1 MEKKYEGL
9 DFEEVKESIAKH
21 CSFSLSQKEVL
32 EKMPVFSYLQANRDL
47 QRGSETLKLF
57 KHHEAPIFAGIHDF
71 YSVFKDIGRG
81 KVITPQELYD
91 VATFM
96 GSYQHMMN
104 YKKRIEIDAPITI
117 DFIDSLSDHR
127 KLKTLI
133 EKKINASYEVKDDAT
148 LELTAIRKNIRNC
161 EQEITKKTSEIMSQY
176 SGILMDNI
184 TATRNNRTTLLVKS
198 ADKHKMK
205 GFIHDESASG
215 QAVYIE
221 PEALLVLNNKLQSLR
236 ANEKN
241 EVEKIL
247 RDLCNTLAPHV
258 DEMAAN
264 LETLTLLDVLFA
276 QAKWAFQKGA
286 VYATLDKDGNHLYFK
301 DARHPL
307 IDDEKVV
314 SNTYEIKA
322 PFKHLLISG
331 SNTGGKTVTLKT
343 IGLFT
348 IMSMSGFPLP
358 SQEAILPMFDEV
370 YVDVGDFQSILESL
384 STFSAHLS
392 KLSYILDH
400 ATSNSLVLLDELG
413 SGTDPNEG
421 ECLAIAILDYLKKN
435 EIMSVAT
442 THYSKVKEYA
452 KTQNNILLSSVG
464 FNLETMTPTYKYM
477 EGFLGNSNALEIA
490 KRYHI
495 KDEILKH
502 AYRLKEESTTDQS
515 LLIEKLENERLRL
528 LQQQGELQK
537 EKHQFKEEQAK
548 LYAKEQKQQEEYE
561 RKLKE
566 ASYKADEII
575 EEAREQAK
583 SVIEELRSMKQ
594 GKEHE
599 YIQTLSKLK
608 VIKEE
613 EERSENTETFKLND
627 YVKVKGLQYQGEII
641 SIKGNKAI
649 ISTNG
654 MRMNVKVS
662 DLVHALKPKKKKVAS
677 VSTSTTTARPKMECN
692 VIGMRVSEALSIV
705 QKYLDNA
712 LLHKM
717 YSVTI
722 IHGSG
727 TGALRSAIHEFLKK
741 QKYVKD
747 FRLGGGYEGG
757 VGATV
762 VTLKGGND

>member
-9 DFEEVKESIAKH
+9 DFDEVKEMIARH
-21 CSFSLSQKEVL
+21 CSFSLSKRDIIEKSPKFAYL
-32 EKMPVFSYLQANRDL
+32 EAKRDL
-47 QRGSETLKLF
+47 QRGSEALKLF
-57 KHHEAPIFAGIHDF
+57 QHHEAPIFAGVHDF

-81 KVITPQELYD
+81 KVMTTQELYD

-96 GSYQHMMN
+96 GSYQNMLN
-104 YKKRIEIDAPITI
+104 YKKRIEIDTPMII
-117 DFIDSLSDHR
+117 DFIDPLSDHR
-127 KLKTLI
+127 KLKEAI
-133 EKKINASYEVKDDAT
+133 EKKINANYEVRDDAT
-148 LELTAIRKNIRNC
+148 LELASIRKNIHRC
-161 EQEITKKTSEIMSQY
+161 EQEITQKTSAIMAQY
-176 SGILMDNI
+176 SSILMDNI

-221 PEALLVLNNKLQSLR
+221 PEALLVLNNRLQSLR

-247 RDLCNTLAPHV
+247 RELCTILVPYV

-286 VYATLDKDGNHLYFK
+286 VYTSLHKDDRHLYFK
-301 DARHPL
+301 EARHPL
-307 IDDEKVV
+307 IDDEKVI
-314 SNTYEIKA
+314 SNTYEIHN
-322 PFKHLLISG
+322 PYQQLLISG

-343 IGLFT
+343 IGLFVL
-348 IMSMSGFPLP
+348 MSMSGFPIP
-358 SQEAILPMFDEV
+358 CEEAILPMFDEV

-392 KLSYILDH
+392 KLAYILDD
-400 ATSNSLVLLDELG
+400 ATTNSLVLLDELG

-435 EIMSVAT
+435 HIMSVAT

-452 KTQNNILLSSVG
+452 KTQDSILLSSVG

-477 EGFLGNSNALEIA
+477 EGFSGNSNALEIA

-495 KDEILKH
+495 KEDILTF
-502 AYRLKEESTTDQS
+502 AYQLKKESTTNQS

-528 LQQQGELQK
+528 LEQANDLQNEREQLKQGQEKLQK
-537 EKHQFKEEQAK
+537 Q
-548 LYAKEQKQQEEYE
+548 EQKHQEEYN

-566 ASYKADEII
+566 AGYKANEII

-583 SVIEELRSMKQ
+583 TVIEELRSMKVA
-594 GKEHE
+594 KEHE
-599 YIQTLSKLK
+599 YIESLSKLK
-608 VIKEE
+608 IEKEE
-613 EERSENTETFKLND
+613 GVEEETKEVFKLND

-641 SIKGNKAI
+641 SYKGNKATI
-649 ISTNG
+649 LTNG
-654 MRMNVKVS
+654 IRMNVKIS
-662 DLVHALKPKKKKVAS
+662 ELTHMEKPKLKKTVN
-677 VSTSTTTARPKMECN
+677 VSTSTTTPRPKMECN
-692 VIGMRVSEALSIV
+692 VIGMHVSEALGIV

-717 YSVTI
+717 YNVTI

-757 VGATV
+757 VGATI
-762 VTLKGGND
+762 VTLKGGNQ

>member
-9 DFEEVKESIAKH
+9 DFDEVKATIAKH
-21 CSFSLSQKEVL
+21 CSFSLSQKDIVEKLPKFAYL
-32 EKMPVFSYLQANRDL
+32 EANRDL
-47 QRGSETLKLF
+47 QRGKEALKLF
-57 KHHEAPIFAGIHDF
+57 QHHEAPIFAGIHDF

-96 GSYQHMMN
+96 GSYQNMLN
-104 YKKRIEIDAPITI
+104 YKKRIEIDAPIIT

-127 KLKTLI
+127 KLKELI
-133 EKKINASYEVKDDAT
+133 EKKINASYEVRDDAT
-148 LELTAIRKNIRNC
+148 PELAAIRRNIRNC

-221 PEALLVLNNKLQSLR
+221 PEALLVLNNRLQSLR

-247 RDLCNTLAPHV
+247 RELCNTLAPHT

-286 VYATLDKDGNHLYFK
+286 VYTALNKDEKHLYFK

-314 SNTYEIKA
+314 SNTYEIKE
-322 PFKHLLISG
+322 PYQHLLISG

-348 IMSMSGFPLP
+348 IMSMSGFPVP
-358 SQEAILPMFDEV
+358 CEEAVLPMFDEV

-400 ATSNSLVLLDELG
+400 ATSHSLVLLDELG

-435 EIMSVAT
+435 DIMSVAT

-452 KTQNNILLSSVG
+452 KTQDSILLSSVG

-477 EGFLGNSNALEIA
+477 EGFSGNSNALEIA

-495 KDEILKH
+495 KDEILTY
-502 AYRLKEESTTDQS
+502 AYQLKEESTTDQS
-515 LLIEKLENERLRL
+515 LLIEKLENDRLRL
-528 LQQQGELQK
+528 LEQQDHLQK
-537 EKHQFKEEQAK
+537 EKVQLKQEQEK
-548 LYAKEQKQQEEYE
+548 LHTKEQKQQEEYE

-566 ASYKADEII
+566 AGYKADEII
-575 EEAREQAK
+575 EDAREQAK
-583 SVIEELRSMKQ
+583 TVIEELRSMKEV
-594 GKEHE
+594 KEHE
-599 YIQTLSKLK
+599 YIKTLSKLK
-608 VIKEE
+608 VQKEE
-613 EERSENTETFKLND
+613 EVEDVIEEEFKVND

-641 SIKGNKAI
+641 SIKGNKAT

-662 DLVHALKPKKKKVAS
+662 DLTHMTRPKKKKVAS
-677 VSTSTTTARPKMECN
+677 VSTSTTTARPTMECN
-692 VIGMRVSEALSIV
+692 VIGMRVSEALSVV

-712 LLHKM
+712 ILHKM

-762 VTLKGGND
+762 VTLKGGNN

>member
-9 DFEEVKESIAKH
+9 DFDEVKEMIARH
-21 CSFSLSQKEVL
+21 CSFSLSKRDIIEKSPKFAYL
-32 EKMPVFSYLQANRDL
+32 EAKRDL
-47 QRGSETLKLF
+47 QRGSEALKLF
-57 KHHEAPIFAGIHDF
+57 QHHEAPIFAGVHDF

-81 KVITPQELYD
+81 KVMTTQELYD

-96 GSYQHMMN
+96 GSYQNMLN
-104 YKKRIEIDAPITI
+104 YKKRIEIDTPMII

-127 KLKTLI
+127 KLKEAI
-133 EKKINASYEVKDDAT
+133 EKKINANYEVRDDAT
-148 LELTAIRKNIRNC
+148 LELASIRKNIHRC
-161 EQEITKKTSEIMSQY
+161 EQEITQKTSAIMAQY
-176 SGILMDNI
+176 SSILMDNI

-221 PEALLVLNNKLQSLR
+221 PEALLVLNNRLQSLR

-247 RDLCNTLAPHV
+247 RELCTILVPYV

-286 VYATLDKDGNHLYFK
+286 VYTSLHKDDRHLYFK
-301 DARHPL
+301 EARHPL
-307 IDDEKVV
+307 IDDEKVI
-314 SNTYEIKA
+314 SNTYEIHN
-322 PFKHLLISG
+322 PYQQLLISG

-343 IGLFT
+343 IGLFVL
-348 IMSMSGFPLP
+348 MSMSGFPIP
-358 SQEAILPMFDEV
+358 CEEAILPMFDEV

-392 KLSYILDH
+392 KLAYILDD
-400 ATSNSLVLLDELG
+400 ATTNSLVLLDELG

-435 EIMSVAT
+435 HIMSVAT

-452 KTQNNILLSSVG
+452 KTQDSILLSSVG

-477 EGFLGNSNALEIA
+477 EGFSGNSNALEIA

-495 KDEILKH
+495 KEDILTF
-502 AYRLKEESTTDQS
+502 AYQLKKESTTNQS

-528 LQQQGELQK
+528 LEQANDLQNEREQLKQGQEKLQK
-537 EKHQFKEEQAK
+537 Q
-548 LYAKEQKQQEEYE
+548 EQKHQEEYNC
-561 RKLKE
+561 KLKE
-566 ASYKADEII
+566 AGYKANEII

-583 SVIEELRSMKQ
+583 TVIEELRSMKVA
-594 GKEHE
+594 KEHE
-599 YIQTLSKLK
+599 YIESLSKLK
-608 VIKEE
+608 IEKEE
-613 EERSENTETFKLND
+613 GVEEETKEVFKLND

-641 SIKGNKAI
+641 SYKGNKATI
-649 ISTNG
+649 LTNG
-654 MRMNVKVS
+654 IRMNVKIS
-662 DLVHALKPKKKKVAS
+662 ELTHMEKPKLKKTVN
-677 VSTSTTTARPKMECN
+677 VSTSTTTPRPKMECN
-692 VIGMRVSEALSIV
+692 VIGMHVSEALGIV

-717 YSVTI
+717 YNVTI

-757 VGATV
+757 VGATI
-762 VTLKGGND
+762 VTLKGGNQ